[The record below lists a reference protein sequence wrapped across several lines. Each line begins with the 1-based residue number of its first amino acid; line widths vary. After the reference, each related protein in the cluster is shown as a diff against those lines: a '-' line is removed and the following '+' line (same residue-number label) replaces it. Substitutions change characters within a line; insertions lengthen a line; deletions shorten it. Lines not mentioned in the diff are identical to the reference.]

1 MIQEPKSAGGAAG
14 SGAADPAGSSNA
26 VRSTWT
32 TALLDDLLTNT
43 LDPGYRAAAD
53 AKQRSH
59 PWDQPLVWLGCL
71 AVGLLL
77 VTAYQQNHRSAPARE
92 AANKD
97 LITRI
102 HNLQSAGARMDEQ
115 AKTLAAQVAA
125 LRDAQLSGAGSA
137 ELKNLEIAAGTVA
150 VSGPGV
156 SIEVGEPTQP
166 QPSASSGRD
175 GTGSQQQVS
184 LIHDRQIRSVVNV
197 LWSSGAEAIS
207 VNGIRLTATS
217 AIRFA
222 GESILVDFQTIS
234 TPYTI
239 QAIGDRDRMLL
250 AFADSPIARALKTA
264 EQVQGISFNFAGRP
278 DLRLGSVTVVQQSY
292 ASPGASAS
300 IAPGGAAGPSPTTTG
315 GQPSPRGSARTGSG
329 SNATSGG
336 ASPSAGK
343 PAASSSPTPSI
354 TESHQ

>member
-1 MIQEPKSAGGAAG
+1 MVEGPKFAGSAAG
-14 SGAADPAGSSNA
+14 SGATNPAGSSNA
-26 VRSTWT
+26 SRPTWSA
-32 TALLDDLLTNT
+32 ALLDDLLTNT

-53 AKQRSH
+53 AKKRSH
-59 PWDQPLVWLGCL
+59 PWDQPLVWLGCV

-115 AKTLAAQVAA
+115 ARTLAGQVAA
-125 LRDAQLSGAGSA
+125 LRDAQLPGAGST
-137 ELKNLEIAAGTVA
+137 ELKNLEIAAGAVS

-197 LWSSGAEAIS
+197 LWNSGAEAIS

-264 EQVQGISFNFAGRP
+264 EQVQGISFNFGGRS

-300 IAPGGAAGPSPTTTG
+300 RAQGGTAGPSPTTTG
-315 GQPSPRGSARTGSG
+315 GKSSPRGSAGAGSG
-329 SNATSGG
+329 GNETSGA

-343 PAASSSPTPSI
+343 PSASTSPTPSI